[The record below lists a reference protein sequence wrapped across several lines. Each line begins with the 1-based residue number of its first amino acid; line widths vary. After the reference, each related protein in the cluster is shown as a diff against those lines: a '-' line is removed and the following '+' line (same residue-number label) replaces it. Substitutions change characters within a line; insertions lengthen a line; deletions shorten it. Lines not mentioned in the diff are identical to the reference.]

1 VRNITTK
8 RIVAKQ
14 LVTGQLAPAHPAYQ
28 QQRPIMILGLAHGR
42 LPVAAADVVELGT
55 VVVEV
60 VEDGE
65 TVLSPV
71 AIGLGS
77 TRSSERPWMLSAS
90 NGL

>member
-1 VRNITTK
+1 MRNITTK

-55 VVVEV
+55 VLEFLLIDEYYISINVN
-60 VEDGE
+60 
-65 TVLSPV
+65 
-71 AIGLGS
+71 IK
-77 TRSSERPWMLSAS
+77 
-90 NGL
+90 